1 MSIGDRQIPLDRRIT
16 LAEAA
21 RLSGKSERTL
31 RRWYHQGKLQAMQEG
46 GINSLLYFDIQ
57 QIAALAGSTAI
68 LQRLDLIEAR
78 LASLERLES
87 RVQELEGIIQGLQEK
102 AVKNVPTPARAMPSS
117 AIRIT
122 QGKSTLP
129 GGLVPASSFAAM
141 HGVHENTIRK
151 AIASGRIAAI
161 TGRWQHGRAT
171 VTTALDASGRAAFYA
186 IYSARPDFQ
195 TCSECPHEVDALQG

>member
-1 MSIGDRQIPLDRRIT
+1 MSTRLDMLVTTPVPFWQWKIPHKRMINGDKAASNGLSSFSRDNQECRQMSIGDRQIPLDRRIT

-78 LASLERLES
+78 LASL
-87 RVQELEGIIQGLQEK
+87 
-102 AVKNVPTPARAMPSS
+102 
-117 AIRIT
+117 
-122 QGKSTLP
+122 
-129 GGLVPASSFAAM
+129 
-141 HGVHENTIRK
+141 
-151 AIASGRIAAI
+151 
-161 TGRWQHGRAT
+161 
-171 VTTALDASGRAAFYA
+171 
-186 IYSARPDFQ
+186 
-195 TCSECPHEVDALQG
+195 